1 MKPSESLYWIRAGL
15 GAAAGG
21 LSALYD
27 YAVRVPKPSYD
38 INDLFTGLAFAF
50 IFFIITYYILKIRY
64 LNKFEKRS
72 KMITTGIGT
81 YFLLWIVVWV
91 LLHTIITA

>member
-15 GAAAGG
+15 GAVVGG
-21 LSALYD
+21 LTALYD
-27 YAVRVPKPSYD
+27 YVVNIPQASTD
-38 INDLFTGLAFAF
+38 LNDLFTGLAFAF

-72 KMITTGIGT
+72 KLITTGIGT

-91 LLHTIITA
+91 LLHTIIG